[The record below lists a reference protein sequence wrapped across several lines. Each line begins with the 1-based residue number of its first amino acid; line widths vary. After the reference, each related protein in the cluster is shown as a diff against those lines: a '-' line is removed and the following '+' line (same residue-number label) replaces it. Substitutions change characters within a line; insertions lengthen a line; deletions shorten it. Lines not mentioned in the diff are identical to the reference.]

1 MIIKW
6 EAKKE
11 IEKKCGMRLWRK
23 KKQEKESKTQL
34 NRLNR
39 FTLRKENGKFLT
51 L

>member
-1 MIIKW
+1 MGG
-6 EAKKE
+6 KKRNRE
-11 IEKKCGMRLWRK
+11 EMRNEVMEK